1 MKAYFGSKVA
11 ISRTRKFAHSCGHNR
26 TMIGGDVRGRY
37 SRLKSDLK
45 KADLLGMLKLPAGL
59 RDFFREPVTVQCS
72 EEEIKKALKTRE
84 ERFLQLVLLNVYQC
98 PSSPYLKLL
107 KIAGCEYSDLRT
119 CVRHSGIEETLKR
132 LAREG
137 VYLTSEEFKGKKEVI
152 RGRQSFRVL
161 PSQFETRSESV
172 GYPTQSSGTR
182 NQPVRSFVSLGL
194 LKLRSPVTSVFFAA
208 HNLFSHSHAMYDAIL
223 PGSAGLNNL
232 LIYARI
238 GVVADRWFARA
249 IPINTRLEGLY
260 HYLTSQFV
268 VLAAKCFGPGFPR
281 PEFIKIDQVRQI
293 IHWLAAQQKQNK
305 ACCITTAASN
315 AVRIARIAADL
326 GVSLQGTKFIVTGEP
341 FTESKRNLIQY
352 VGATATPRYAYG
364 GSINI
369 GFGCANPLHTDE
381 IHVNQHLLA
390 LLPNPR
396 PVKTNGSCLS
406 PLLCTTLHP
415 AFPRT
420 LFNVESG
427 DYGYL
432 IERDCG
438 CALGKVGLSVH
449 LHHIRSF
456 EKFTS
461 EGMNYFYGDLFEIFE
476 KLLPAE
482 FGGGPGDYQLVEEED
497 SMGQTRLTLVVHP
510 GVEELDE
517 CKVLARLRT
526 ALSKGPRG
534 NRFMA
539 GVWENAGTFRIKRK
553 VPYASPRGKILPLHI
568 PHSCGKTSGQ

>member
-1 MKAYFGSKVA
+1 
-11 ISRTRKFAHSCGHNR
+11 
-26 TMIGGDVRGRY
+26 MIVGNVRARF
-37 SRLKSDLK
+37 SHLRSDLK
-45 KADLLGMLKLPAGL
+45 KADLLGTLKLPAGL
-59 RDFFREPVTVQCS
+59 RDFFRKPVTVQCS

-84 ERFLQLVLLNVYQC
+84 ERFLQLVLMNVYQR

-137 VYLTSEEFKGKKEVI
+137 VYLTSEEFKSKKEVI

-182 NQPVRSFVSLGL
+182 NQPARSFVSLGL

-260 HYLTSQFV
+260 HYLTTQFV

-281 PEFIKIDQVRQI
+281 PEFIKIDLVRQI

-315 AVRIARIAADL
+315 AVRIARTASDL
-326 GVSLQGTKFIVTGEP
+326 GVSLHGTKFIVTGEP
-341 FTESKRNLIQY
+341 FTESKRNLIEY
-352 VGATATPRYAYG
+352 AGATATPRYAYG

-381 IHVNQHLLA
+381 IHVNQHLVA

-406 PLLCTTLHP
+406 PLLCTTLHT
-415 AFPRT
+415 AFPRM
-420 LFNVESG
+420 LLNVESG

-461 EGMNYFYGDLFEIFE
+461 EGMNYFYGDLFDLME
-476 KLLPAE
+476 KTLPAE

-497 SMGQTRLTLVVHP
+497 NGGQTRLTLVVHP
-510 GVEELDE
+510 DVGELNKE
-517 CKVLARLRT
+517 RLLARLR
-526 ALSKGPRG
+526 AAFSNGSRG

-539 GVWENAGTFRIKRK
+539 GVWENAGTFRVRRQI
-553 VPYASPRGKILPLHI
+553 PYASPRGKILPLHI
-568 PHSCGKTSGQ
+568 FSANGERRTENRLL